1 MSEPIVTDEIETVS
15 DTTTTEKVAIG
26 IAAVSAVAFG
36 VIYYRARRKL
46 KEMEAWRASFESTI
60 ETEDPAPVN

>member
-46 KEMEAWRASFESTI
+46 KEMEARTASFESTI